1 MNNIKKVFLGV
12 LLLCSLSSGAFAN
25 AYGYIWV
32 AGTMGY
38 YDDIDYGDDKTN
50 YVLKPEFNKGV
61 PDINKIIRIE
71 AKNRMYW
78 DLSTIQDISKE
89 FSTLKKQKICDNA
102 RYSFSV
108 FMTNEHPDCSVDNFI
123 KKIEIGPTKGG
134 GIYFELTNP
143 IKARILGYVA
153 VDFGMFM
160 LVEQIDVLKK

>member
-1 MNNIKKVFLGV
+1 MIIIKKVFLGV

-78 DLSTIQDISKE
+78 NLSTIQDISKE
-89 FSTLKKQKICDNA
+89 FSTLLEQKICGNG
-102 RYSFSV
+102 RYSFSA
-108 FMTNEHPDCSVDNFI
+108 FMTNDYTECSVDNLI
-123 KKIEIGPTKGG
+123 KRMEKSPIGG